1 MFTNICDVKRML
13 DNKYGT
19 TFVKDIQHFTTN
31 DMNEIN
37 KADKSTLFYGKFND
51 EMQTEFGELRLFSYL
66 NASPLLFKKC
76 LPSNFDYQFTGF
88 KIVVSEI
95 EKIIPKSAYDFILL
109 KIQDERQVIQPYK
122 DFVIYDN
129 MYNTSYPLRSN
140 QNGEAKFYYND
151 INQSNIM
158 SVFSNKNTYN
168 FVEPNNTAITLQEMI
183 SVFDANQILT
193 LQLKIPDGGR

>member
-13 DNKYGT
+13 QNAHGIS
-19 TFVKDIQHFTTN
+19 FVRDIQHFTTN
-31 DMNEIN
+31 DMNEII

-51 EMQTEFGELRLFSYL
+51 EMQTEFGQLRLFSYP
-66 NASPLLFKKC
+66 NASPLLFKTC

-95 EKIIPKSAYDFILL
+95 EKIIPKTVNDFILL
-109 KIQDERQVIQPYK
+109 KIQDERQVMQSYK

-129 MYNTSYPLRSN
+129 MSKTSYPLRSN
-140 QNGEAKFYYND
+140 ENGEAKFYYND

-158 SVFSNKNTYN
+158 SVLLIAEHNNSN
-168 FVEPNNTAITLQEMI
+168 
-183 SVFDANQILT
+183 
-193 LQLKIPDGGR
+193 